1 MENQDTNNKIN
12 HRSMM
17 QTDAWTQIFDLISRL
32 VTIEENLYGK
42 NVYDLQEL
50 YDFAEEIERR
60 TLGLVKPKLKVKPL
74 RLCAGNDEPIM

>member
-1 MENQDTNNKIN
+1 MENQYTNNNIN

-17 QTDAWTQIFDLISRL
+17 QTDMWTQLFDLNNKTCNHRRKPIR
-32 VTIEENLYGK
+32 K

-60 TLGLVKPKLKVKPL
+60 VLGLEKP
-74 RLCAGNDEPIM
+74 N

>member
-1 MENQDTNNKIN
+1 MENQYTNNNIN

-17 QTDAWTQIFDLISRL
+17 QTDMWTQLFDLITRL

-60 TLGLVKPKLKVKPL
+60 VLGLDKPKLKKKPL
-74 RLCAGNDEPIM
+74 FLCGE

>member
-1 MENQDTNNKIN
+1 MENQYTNNNIN

-17 QTDAWTQIFDLISRL
+17 QTDMWTQLFDLITRL

-60 TLGLVKPKLKVKPL
+60 VLGLENPPS
-74 RLCAGNDEPIM
+74 

>member
-1 MENQDTNNKIN
+1 MENQNTNNIN

-17 QTDAWTQIFDLISRL
+17 QTDTWTQIFDLISRL

-50 YDFAEEIERR
+50 YDFAEEIEGRI
-60 TLGLVKPKLKVKPL
+60 LGLPSS
-74 RLCAGNDEPIM
+74 

>member
-1 MENQDTNNKIN
+1 MENQYTNNNIN

-17 QTDAWTQIFDLISRL
+17 QTDMWTQLFDLITRL

-60 TLGLVKPKLKVKPL
+60 VLGLENPELKTKPL
-74 RLCAGNDEPIM
+74 KLG

>member
-1 MENQDTNNKIN
+1 MENQYTNDNIN

-17 QTDAWTQIFDLISRL
+17 QTDMWTQLFDLITRL

-60 TLGLVKPKLKVKPL
+60 VLGLENPELKTKPL
-74 RLCAGNDEPIM
+74 KLG